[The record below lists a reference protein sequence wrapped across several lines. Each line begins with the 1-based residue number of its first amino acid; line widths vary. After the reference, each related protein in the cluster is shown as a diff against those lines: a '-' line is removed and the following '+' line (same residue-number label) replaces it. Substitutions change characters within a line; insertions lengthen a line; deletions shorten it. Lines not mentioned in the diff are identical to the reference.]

1 MKLKPKP
8 EPEQRYTVESSD
20 SLGVHIVD
28 THTGI
33 IDVRHIATTEQAI
46 RKRNELERE
55 HERRKEGER

>member
-1 MKLKPKP
+1 MNRKPKP
-8 EPEQRYTVESSD
+8 EPEQRYTVEHSD

-46 RKRNELERE
+46 KKRNALEAKNDRTKRRE
-55 HERRKEGER
+55 A